1 MGGGD
6 NDVAAVAK
14 VISIN
19 KSHSQD
25 GTPLRTNATPQIV
38 NKYVVYD
45 WEVIVNQA
53 QQQKALILS

>member
-14 VISIN
+14 VISTN

-45 WEVIVNQA
+45 WM
-53 QQQKALILS
+53 LL

>member
-14 VISIN
+14 VISTN

-25 GTPLRTNATPQIV
+25 GTPLRTNATPQVV
-38 NKYVVYD
+38 NKYVTFHRLTGKLLY
-45 WEVIVNQA
+45 N
-53 QQQKALILS
+53 KHNNKRH